1 MSSLIGRREPCP
13 VTTILPT
20 MLAACFRISCLDTFY
35 WTQVQTSRTTTI
47 VSSCLT
53 VLWTCHDLFIFVPRR
68 QRVDVHVQTGVV
80 FPKDCLQVHRLET
93 LAHTVYI
100 LTSQGECEG
109 SHEDFERICIAPVRS
124 LPEAVYP
131 FLHIIRD
138 RIRHSAR
145 KVDIDI
151 VGRRFRNCLQS
162 IICEHEGGIGCAK
175 ATGGL
180 HVERTPLNVVL
191 DETIIEQGRLP
202 RRFH

>member
-1 MSSLIGRREPCP
+1 
-13 VTTILPT
+13 

-35 WTQVQTSRTTTI
+35 WTQIQTSRTTTS
-47 VSSCLT
+47 VYLL
-53 VLWTCHDLFIFVPRR
+53 VLQLYGYVTILFIFVPRR

-80 FPKDCLQVHRLET
+80 FPKDCLQVGRLET
-93 LAHTVYI
+93 LAHTAGTDTPEGTVYI

-109 SHEDFERICIAPVRS
+109 SHEDFERICIAPVHS

-138 RIRHSAR
+138 RIQHSVR
-145 KVDIDI
+145 KVDIDN
-151 VGRRFRNCLQS
+151 VGCCSRNCMQS
-162 IICEHEGGIGCAK
+162 IISEHEGGIGCAK
-175 ATGGL
+175 ATGEL